1 MLGTRNSDSNLE
13 PRGRRGRFFRVRVAT
28 LLVVFAGLALHAYRD
43 KAERDARTDWQ
54 RTLDVAVVLLL
65 EPPRLRRGE
74 VDPAA
79 TREVEVRLD
88 ELEARLSAEFQRYR
102 HGPKPFKLSFFGP
115 ANVAQPPPEPES
127 ESAFDLVTY
136 TYRQWRYT
144 RAVDRA
150 LGLDHDAFDCRIY
163 AVARPTSNP
172 RAQLVEGYS
181 QQGGRMGFVR
191 VELNQAMVPLVL
203 AVTAHELM
211 HTLGATDKYDERG
224 ASRVPEG
231 LAEPEL
237 EPLYPQR
244 CVEIMARNRPL
255 ARGREVALDSLNE
268 LCVGP
273 YTARELRWLGP

>member
-1 MLGTRNSDSNLE
+1 MPGTPHSNANFE
-13 PRGRRGRFFRVRVAT
+13 PRGRRGGFFRLRVAT
-28 LLVVFAGLALHAYRD
+28 LLTVLVGLALYAYRD
-43 KAERDARTDWQ
+43 KADRDARTDWQ
-54 RTLDVAVVLLL
+54 RSLKVAVVLLL
-65 EPPRLRRGE
+65 EGE
-74 VDPAA
+74 VDPASTHA
-79 TREVEVRLD
+79 VEVGLD

-102 HGPKPFKLSFFGP
+102 RGAKPFELSFFGP
-115 ANVAQPPPEPES
+115 ANVAEPPPKLES
-127 ESAFDLVTY
+127 EGAFDLVTF

-150 LGLDHDAFDCRIY
+150 LGLDRDAFDCRIY

-172 RAQLVEGYS
+172 RAQWVEGYS

-211 HTLGATDKYDERG
+211 HTLGASDKYDERG

-237 EPLYPQR
+237 EPRFPQR
-244 CVEIMARNRPL
+244 CAEIMARNRPL
-255 ARGREVALDSLNE
+255 APGREVPLESLNE